1 MDIITIRNKGK
12 EILKKIL
19 NNEKNIIV
27 FEKNIYEITNK
38 NLKIQEDLETNYFIN
53 IYNVINII
61 KNKNEKLQYILES
74 IKKGDLYWNNKFY
87 ENIHFK
93 EQEQDNF
100 LIKPFEIEE
109 GVLECKC
116 GSKRVLSYQKQ
127 TRGGDESS
135 TTFANCM
142 ECGKKW
148 TYSG

>member
-1 MDIITIRNKGK
+1 MNINTIRNKGK
-12 EILKKIL
+12 ETLRKIL
-19 NNEKNIIV
+19 NNEKNINV
-27 FEKNIYEITNK
+27 FEKNIFETTNK
-38 NLKIQEDLETNYFIN
+38 NLKINEDLESVYFIN
-53 IYNVINII
+53 IYNII
-61 KNKNEKLQYILES
+61 YLIKNEKLQYILES
-74 IKKGDLYWNNKFY
+74 IKKGNLYWNDKFY
-87 ENIHFK
+87 ENIQFK
-93 EQEQDNF
+93 EQEQNNF